1 MVNIGELTI
10 SDPTA
15 APLRLADFGGR
26 HGPVAEAFEA
36 APHLAQGLGIALVD
50 QVFKI
55 LGEDGLVGGF
65 NNLDFFCQWE
75 GLSHILW
82 KIKKVPNHQPV
93 VDFTWVFKIPHSK
106 YWLVNEDAR
115 FFFSDS
121 HPKYTKTIVTIV

>member
-1 MVNIGELTI
+1 MVKSTFFSVKSRFFMVNIGELTI

-65 NNLDFFCQWE
+65 NNLDFF
-75 GLSHILW
+75 
-82 KIKKVPNHQPV
+82 
-93 VDFTWVFKIPHSK
+93 
-106 YWLVNEDAR
+106 VNGKDCPIY
-115 FFFSDS
+115 
-121 HPKYTKTIVTIV
+121 HGK